1 MTLTLSI
8 LSFFSSFVLI
18 SIFQKGF
25 IKKNIFDK
33 INDRSSH
40 SVASTRTGGLA
51 LFVLLFVISCISYV
65 LKIDLFD
72 YSIMVPLSILFIVGL
87 YDDIYDVDFKLKFV
101 FQVIAAKI
109 IIDSGLVIDNLH
121 GLFGIDQLS
130 RITAQLL
137 TLFIIVAIINAI
149 NFIDGIDSL
158 AILIVTFFLIG
169 FEFFIET
176 TSPFISLTCMILS
189 AFVPLL
195 YFNLRKD
202 KKVFL
207 GDSGSLFLGGIISIY
222 VLTIMSNE
230 YLINDMFDLN
240 KIIFVYTLLMY
251 PIIDIIRVVAIRI
264 YNGRSP
270 FSADKNHI
278 HHFLVKKI
286 NSHVVVSLIIIF
298 LTFINLIIF
307 QFLFN

>member
-130 RITAQLL
+130 RIVNWWQ
-137 TLFIIVAIINAI
+137 
-149 NFIDGIDSL
+149 
-158 AILIVTFFLIG
+158 
-169 FEFFIET
+169 
-176 TSPFISLTCMILS
+176 
-189 AFVPLL
+189 
-195 YFNLRKD
+195 
-202 KKVFL
+202 
-207 GDSGSLFLGGIISIY
+207 
-222 VLTIMSNE
+222 
-230 YLINDMFDLN
+230 
-240 KIIFVYTLLMY
+240 
-251 PIIDIIRVVAIRI
+251 
-264 YNGRSP
+264 
-270 FSADKNHI
+270 
-278 HHFLVKKI
+278 
-286 NSHVVVSLIIIF
+286 
-298 LTFINLIIF
+298 
-307 QFLFN
+307 